1 MFFSPVA
8 INMLGFNINSN
19 DHNSIISFGPN
30 VQIDYFLAY
39 KRNQGFGEQNG
50 DLLTSPFLPVSGVN
64 DPDFADADSVKN
76 SFV

>member
-1 MFFSPVA
+1 MFFSPVV
-8 INMLGFNINSN
+8 INMLGFKINSN

-30 VQIDYFLAY
+30 AQNDYFISY

-50 DLLTSPFLPVSGVN
+50 DLLTSPVLPVCGFN
-64 DPDFADADSVKN
+64 DPDWADSDSVKN